1 MREARKSQHEKLDKI
16 IQLLHRN
23 SCLLE
28 KLIRAEVKEMGALD
42 DVNVA
47 LDGLVADVTVLKAGK
62 DSAIGL
68 LNGLAAKLDALI
80 AAGGDPTATLAK
92 VADLSAEIK
101 ATTDDLATA
110 VVADTR

>member
-1 MREARKSQHEKLDKI
+1 MREARRSDSEKLDHI
-16 IQLLHRN
+16 IHLLHTLVN
-23 SCLLE
+23 QE
-28 KLIRAEVKEMGALD
+28 EAEMAGLD

-68 LNGLAAKLDALI
+68 LNGLAAKIDALI

-92 VADLSAEIK
+92 VAALSTEIK
-101 ATTDDLATA
+101 GTTDELASA